1 MSFTNEPGKP
11 RLDIIEESLVML
23 KEMRVI
29 PGAKMFMVFE
39 RAIKK
44 VPIYNLYIYLWTD
57 ILPEDIFFLNIYF
70 ISWTYIFYIYLNIA
84 LEKQQYLVTWKF
96 WLSKKRKAGK

>member
-29 PGAKMFMVFE
+29 PAAKMFMVFE
-39 RAIKK
+39 RVIKK

-96 WLSKKRKAGK
+96 WLSKKCKAGK